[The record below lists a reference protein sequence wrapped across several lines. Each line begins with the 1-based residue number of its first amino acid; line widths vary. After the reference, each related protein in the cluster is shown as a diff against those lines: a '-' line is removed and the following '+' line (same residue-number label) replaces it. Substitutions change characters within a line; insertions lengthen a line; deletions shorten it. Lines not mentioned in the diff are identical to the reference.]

1 LATIDVQMLGAER
14 RRFFLATQGGVY
26 FPITGAIFWL
36 GLGVAGFYL
45 SPRTWCVS
53 VLSAGFIAIPI
64 GIVLF
69 KKVGCSFDAQ
79 VTAGKLD
86 FAGLLPVVLSLGM
99 ALAAFN
105 SDMTLVPLALV
116 IGLASH
122 WPAVGWFYETPIFAV
137 HSFARVVSAV
147 ALWFFAARWPL
158 YLVTDVYWTHL
169 CGDGGVDLARS
180 PTLAL
185 GRSVVIGQ

>member
-45 SPRTWCVS
+45 SPRSWCVG

-69 KKVGCSFDAQ
+69 KKLVAHLMLKSPLVSLILPA
-79 VTAGKLD
+79 
-86 FAGLLPVVLSLGM
+86 LLPVALSLGM

-137 HSFARVVSAV
+137 HSLARVVSAV
-147 ALWFFAARWPL
+147 ALWFLLPGGRFTWLPLSIGLVYAGTAMWILRDLRRLRLAAP
-158 YLVTDVYWTHL
+158 
-169 CGDGGVDLARS
+169 S
-180 PTLAL
+180 
-185 GRSVVIGQ
+185 S

>member
-1 LATIDVQMLGAER
+1 MCKCSAPKGAVS
-14 RRFFLATQGGVY
+14 FQ
-26 FPITGAIFWL
+26 P
-36 GLGVAGFYL
+36 
-45 SPRTWCVS
+45 PR
-53 VLSAGFIAIPI
+53 AGFIFPSRGRFFGSVWELRVSIFHRVVGVSACSRSDSSRFRSAS
-64 GIVLF
+64 LCS
-69 KKVGCSFDAQ
+69 KKLVAHLMLKSPLASLILP
-79 VTAGKLD
+79 A
-86 FAGLLPVVLSLGM
+86 LLPVALSLGM

-137 HSFARVVSAV
+137 HSLRAGRIGRRSMV
-147 ALWFFAARWPL
+147 LAARRPL
-158 YLVTDVYWTHL
+158 YLVTDVYWTRL
-169 CGDGGVDLARS
+169 CGDGGVDLARP